1 MTTQTLWN
9 TSQITY
15 KSPTENGS
23 SSLKTSVSLVM
34 TMSSHLLEISTASF
48 PTASVDYKDPKGS
61 SDNTVFGENGN
72 EMSANDSYYNPDYE
86 DYMYEAFAFER
97 PIYLFIWEILVI
109 ITALVNVLVI
119 IVLLRKKVRNPT
131 NMILAAI
138 AIADTLTGLVTLPT
152 YIIVYQNFEKAT
164 GPEHYSDVLTN
175 ETETSA
181 DMYNDE
187 NINMAYGTI
196 DRSVDAYKLS
206 KSLCTW
212 FMLSKFFFSKL
223 FHTCSIFLTLFLGI
237 QRFVSVAYPFFAG
250 KIFTSRT
257 VHITCVCIFILSP
270 LIHIYHLFDE
280 KAINGFCQWE
290 IDDCKEDCVYL
301 WAVFFIRHFIPIA
314 LLFIFTI
321 LFIIELRKTKLVVAA
336 GSREQVARRDSEN
349 IRITK
354 IVISILIVFLLPEIP
369 YGGFLMMSVINKH
382 TGAFFHLET
391 NRAIHAAYEIALVV
405 SFHVNFYIYT
415 FLNRRFRS
423 ELKRTV
429 LYPIRRVMGDQYRWS
444 VSSGTPNSRKTAQ
457 SSLVSRSA
465 TRLRSMD
472 HQNLG
477 REAHQISQTDS
488 LDNTETKLTNGSNSI
503 DSQ

>member
-1 MTTQTLWN
+1 
-9 TSQITY
+9 
-15 KSPTENGS
+15 
-23 SSLKTSVSLVM
+23 
-34 TMSSHLLEISTASF
+34 
-48 PTASVDYKDPKGS
+48 
-61 SDNTVFGENGN
+61 
-72 EMSANDSYYNPDYE
+72 MSANDSYYNQDYEEPIYE
-86 DYMYEAFAFER
+86 DYIYEAFAFEK

-119 IVLLRKKVRNPT
+119 IVLLRKKMRNPT

-152 YIIVYQNFEKAT
+152 YIMVYQNFEKAT
-164 GPEHYSDVLTN
+164 GSEHYSDVLTN
-175 ETETSA
+175 ETEISA
-181 DMYNDE
+181 GMYYEE
-187 NINMAYGTI
+187 NINMANGTI
-196 DRSVDAYKLS
+196 DKAVDAYTLS

-223 FHTCSIFLTLFLGI
+223 FHTCLIFLTLFLGI
-237 QRFVSVAYPFFAG
+237 QRFISVAYPFFAG

-257 VHITCVCIFILSP
+257 VLITCVCIFILSP
-270 LIHIYHLFDE
+270 LIHIYHSLDE
-280 KAINGFCQWE
+280 KAKHGLCQWA
-290 IDDCKEDCVYL
+290 IDDWKTDCVFQ
-301 WAVFFIRHFIPIA
+301 WVVFFIRHFIPIV
-314 LLFIFTI
+314 LLCIFTV
-321 LFIIELRKTKLVVAA
+321 LFIIELRKTKLVGAA

-369 YGGFLMMSVINKH
+369 YGVFLMMSVINKH
-382 TGAFFHLET
+382 KNAAFELEI

-405 SFHVNFYIYT
+405 SFHANFYILT

-423 ELKRTV
+423 GLKRTV
-429 LYPIRRVMGDQYRWS
+429 LYPIRRAMGDKYRWS
-444 VSSGTPNSRKTAQ
+444 VSSGSPNSRTTAQ

-477 REAHQISQTDS
+477 REAQQISQTDS
-488 LDNTETKLTNGSNSI
+488 LDHTETTLRNGSNSI

>member
-1 MTTQTLWN
+1 ML
-9 TSQITY
+9 
-15 KSPTENGS
+15 
-23 SSLKTSVSLVM
+23 
-34 TMSSHLLEISTASF
+34 
-48 PTASVDYKDPKGS
+48 
-61 SDNTVFGENGN
+61 
-72 EMSANDSYYNPDYE
+72 ANDSNNIPHYEYE
-86 DYMYEAFAFER
+86 DYMYEAFAFEK

-152 YIIVYQNFEKAT
+152 YIMVYQNFEKAF
-164 GPEHYSDVLTN
+164 GSEHYSDVLTN
-175 ETETSA
+175 ETEISA
-181 DMYNDE
+181 GDYYDE
-187 NINMAYGTI
+187 NINMHNGTI
-196 DRSVDAYKLS
+196 YEAVDGYKLS

-237 QRFVSVAYPFFAG
+237 QRFVSVAYPFK

-257 VHITCVCIFILSP
+257 VIITCVCIFILSP
-270 LIHIYHLFDE
+270 VIHIYHLFNE
-280 KAINGFCQWE
+280 KAERGLCQWE
-290 IDDCKEDCVYL
+290 IDDCKEDCAYL

-314 LLFIFTI
+314 LLTVFTI
-321 LFIIELRKTKLVVAA
+321 LFIIELRKTKFVG

-369 YGGFLMMSVINKH
+369 YGVFLMMSVINKH
-382 TGAFFHLET
+382 TNTAFELER

-405 SFHVNFYIYT
+405 SFHANFYIYT

-423 ELKRTV
+423 GLKRTV
-429 LYPIRRVMGDQYRWS
+429 LYPIRRVMGDKYRWS
-444 VSSGTPNSRKTAQ
+444 VSSSSPNSRTTAQ

-477 REAHQISQTDS
+477 KETHQISQTDS
-488 LDNTETKLTNGSNSI
+488 LDHTETKLTNGSNSI